1 MVDLALEQLGDSYSE
16 YNMKKMKGFT
26 LIELMITVA
35 VIAILAAIALP
46 SYTAYVERSNRAD
59 AKMAL
64 LNQAQA
70 MERCYTVNNT
80 FIGCALLRNISENGH
95 YTISFD
101 GNVTA
106 TTYTVQAVPV
116 AGGRQANDAC
126 GTFRITHTGIKTA
139 TGNDRDCWDR

>member
-1 MVDLALEQLGDSYSE
+1 
-16 YNMKKMKGFT
+16 MKKHKGFS

-46 SYTAYVERSNRAD
+46 SYQQYVQRTNRAD

-80 FIGCALLRNISENGH
+80 YVGCNLVRAVSEDGHYNIS
-95 YTISFD
+95 FV

-106 TTYTVQAVPV
+106 VTFTVQAAPVP
-116 AGGRQANDAC
+116 GGRQANDPC
-126 GTFRITHTGIKTA
+126 GTFTISNTGVKTA
-139 TGNDRDCWDR
+139 TGNNTECWDR

>member
-1 MVDLALEQLGDSYSE
+1 MS
-16 YNMKKMKGFT
+16 NKMKNSKGFT

-35 VIAILAAIALP
+35 VIGILAAIALP
-46 SYTAYVERSNRAD
+46 SYTAYVERTNRAD

-64 LNQAQA
+64 LNQAQS

-80 FIGCALLRNISENGH
+80 YVGCALIRAASEDGH

-126 GTFRITHTGIKTA
+126 GTFKITYTGVKTA
-139 TGNDRDCWDR
+139 TGNDSDCWDR